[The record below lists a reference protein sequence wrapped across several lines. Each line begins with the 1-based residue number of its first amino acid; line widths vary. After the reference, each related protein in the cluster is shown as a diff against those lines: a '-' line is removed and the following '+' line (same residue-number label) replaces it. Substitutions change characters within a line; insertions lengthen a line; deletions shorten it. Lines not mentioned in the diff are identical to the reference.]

1 MTLKVILAVL
11 LICEL
16 GAFGL
21 LPIAAQSP
29 TDTPTPTITDTP
41 TVTPT
46 ATPTATATYDLYQYA
61 TLTSGQAVAVVY
73 EIRPAQAA
81 QVVLLGI
88 LNGLVIFGLFLLHRI
103 AQNGD

>member
-1 MTLKVILAVL
+1 MVKACL
-11 LICEL
+11 LIMAICIA
-16 GAFGL
+16 GSVGL
-21 LPIAAQSP
+21 LPVLAQTP
-29 TDTPTPTITDTP
+29 TDTPTPTATLTPSATP

-46 ATPTATATYDLYQYA
+46 FTPTYDLYQYS

-88 LNGLVIFGLFLLHRI
+88 LNGLVIFGLIILLRI
-103 AQNGD
+103 ARNGN